1 MPCPPSLQPPSSN
14 QADSRDSK
22 AFLMTPACPVL
33 LGFFFFFK
41 FLCGRSLWPVALVTA
56 GPKRQRIYGK
66 PGEQQ
71 SRDAFPQPSVGNLFL
86 NDLSVIY
93 GSQ

>member
-1 MPCPPSLQPPSSN
+1 M
-14 QADSRDSK
+14 
-22 AFLMTPACPVL
+22 
-33 LGFFFFFK
+33 
-41 FLCGRSLWPVALVTA
+41 ALVTA
-56 GPKRQRIYGK
+56 GPKRQQIYGK

-93 GSQ
+93 ESQ